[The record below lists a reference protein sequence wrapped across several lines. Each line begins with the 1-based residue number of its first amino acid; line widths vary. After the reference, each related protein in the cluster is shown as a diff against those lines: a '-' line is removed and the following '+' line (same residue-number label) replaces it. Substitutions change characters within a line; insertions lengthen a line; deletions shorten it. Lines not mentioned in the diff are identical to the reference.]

1 MGFRKKNA
9 KTNGDRKA
17 SSSVLLGKPASQLTK
32 EDKKLLSA
40 RMAEIKKENG
50 SNATVQNTMPVVI
63 VAAYGADGNICA
75 MNAAWAQ
82 ICDMDKIALFIDAD
96 HKTTKNI
103 METKAF
109 TVSVADVPNMETA
122 DFFGIAT
129 GNKMPDKFERSG
141 CHAVKSEF
149 VNAPII
155 TEYPVTLECELLEEI
170 NTENMHAIVGKIV
183 NVSAEESVVGDKDKI
198 LPEKVNALI
207 FDQYR
212 NGYFAVG
219 EKVGQAWNAGAG
231 LMKK

>member
-1 MGFRKKNA
+1 MRKN
-9 KTNGDRKA
+9 
-17 SSSVLLGKPASQLTK
+17 LGPQPALFP
-32 EDKKLLSA
+32 
-40 RMAEIKKENG
+40 
-50 SNATVQNTMPVVI
+50 MPVVI

-109 TVSVADVPNMETA
+109 TVSIADVPNMETA

-155 TEYPVTLECELLEEI
+155 TEYPVTLECELAEEI

-212 NGYFAVG
+212 SGYFAVG